1 MTPGPKNGQK
11 NFGDPWGSKMTR
23 EPIIIKKKL
32 HFQLRVSGLF
42 IVYYEVIDYIY
53 IHIHNSLE

>member
-23 EPIIIKKKL
+23 EPIIID
-32 HFQLRVSGLF
+32 F
-42 IVYYEVIDYIY
+42 
-53 IHIHNSLE
+53 SLNGSFRANLLKEKTEN